1 MKSFK
6 GATVLVTGA
15 SSGIGEAFAHNLAD
29 RGANLILTARS
40 EDKLHQIAKELSE
53 RHESPSSCVFWGSQ
67 PAGYAST
74 IVGAGSICI
83 ALSRCADK

>member
-15 SSGIGEAFAHNLAD
+15 SSGIGEAFARNLAN

-40 EDKLHQIAKELSE
+40 EDKLHQIAEQLSE
-53 RHESPSSCVFWGSQ
+53 TARNPSRCIFWGSQ
-67 PAGYAST
+67 PSGYAST

-83 ALSRCADK
+83 ALG